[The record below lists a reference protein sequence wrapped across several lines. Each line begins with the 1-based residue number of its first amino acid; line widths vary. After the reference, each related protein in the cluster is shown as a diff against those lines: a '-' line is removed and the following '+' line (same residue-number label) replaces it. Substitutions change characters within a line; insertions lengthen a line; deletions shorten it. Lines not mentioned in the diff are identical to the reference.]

1 MLFSLNC
8 CYYFTYFLFFFL
20 FLYMSWKTVLMLLF
34 FTSLEICWTPKES
47 KYNTFFKKLYN
58 AIQWNLVSKYSSR
71 CAIFAL
77 SFILVNCFYQR
88 LFWLFFFFKRI
99 CILKKGGIFP
109 ALTNFTLA
117 LNILVIALVV
127 ALSVY
132 KFPNKF
138 SLKLSKS
145 IPQDLPLCS
154 EFLFATIMVTPF
166 RIIQN
171 FSYS

>member
-1 MLFSLNC
+1 
-8 CYYFTYFLFFFL
+8 
-20 FLYMSWKTVLMLLF
+20 MSWKTVLMLLF

-88 LFWLFFFFKRI
+88 LFWLFFFFQKN
-99 CILKKGGIFP
+99 LYFKNKAAFFP
-109 ALTNFTLA
+109 ALTNFPLA
-117 LNILVIALVV
+117 LHILVIALVV

-132 KFPNKF
+132 KFPNKSFIETIKEHPPRFTTLFWIF
-138 SLKLSKS
+138 SCNNHGNSFQKYSKF
-145 IPQDLPLCS
+145 
-154 EFLFATIMVTPF
+154 FLFPDPF
-166 RIIQN
+166 I
-171 FSYS
+171 F

>member
-1 MLFSLNC
+1 MLLLFYIFS
-8 CYYFTYFLFFFL
+8 FFFL

-34 FTSLEICWTPKES
+34 FTSLEICWTRKES

-88 LFWLFFFFKRI
+88 LFWLFFFFQKN
-99 CILKKGGIFP
+99 LYFKNKAAFFP
-109 ALTNFTLA
+109 ALTNFPLA
-117 LNILVIALVV
+117 LHILVIALVV